1 MRIKEKLHY
10 FLDRLR
16 GEVPTA
22 TLIKNGLQVG
32 TGFHRM
38 GECIIDP
45 GHCWHIRIGNNVT
58 LAPRVHILAHDASMH
73 QALGYTRI
81 ANVNIGDVVFIGA
94 GSIIMPGVTIGSNVI
109 VGAGS
114 CVTKDI
120 PDDQVWAGNPAR
132 FLSTTQD
139 FLEKHRQA
147 LEDENVPKYGE
158 EYTLRRNVSDELR
171 QKMFEETRAAKTGY
185 VV

>member
-1 MRIKEKLHY
+1 MGVKEKLHC

-22 TLIKNGLQVG
+22 TLVKNGLQVG

-73 QALGYTRI
+73 RALGYTRI
-81 ANVNIGDVVFIGA
+81 ANVLIGDDVFIGA
-94 GSIIMPGVTIGSNVI
+94 GSIILPGVTIGSNVI

-120 PDDQVWAGNPAR
+120 PEGEVWAGNPAR
-132 FLSTTQD
+132 FITTTHA

-147 LEDENVPKYGE
+147 LQDPAVPKYGE
-158 EYTLRRNVSDELR
+158 EYTLRQNVSDGLR
-171 QKMFEETRAAKTGY
+171 RKMREETQAAKTGY

>member
-1 MRIKEKLHY
+1 
-10 FLDRLR
+10 
-16 GEVPTA
+16 
-22 TLIKNGLQVG
+22 
-32 TGFHRM
+32 
-38 GECIIDP
+38 
-45 GHCWHIRIGNNVT
+45 
-58 LAPRVHILAHDASMH
+58 
-73 QALGYTRI
+73 
-81 ANVNIGDVVFIGA
+81 
-94 GSIIMPGVTIGSNVI
+94 MPGVTIGSNVI